1 MIEAPICTVGP
12 SRPTDAPQQAEQGQQ
27 DLAGRN
33 AQRNQA
39 FARGLVGQM
48 TCSDRLRDP
57 TALRVLK
64 EAVGQK
70 HRQREP
76 GRRQHQRGILEM
88 GYHCA
93 KCDLRQIRELCEG
106 DGRRTDRNAAQQEQ
120 GPALPARGD
129 QSEQP
134 PLAVGGE
141 SHSDEFLAHVV
152 VRYEADHVIP
162 STRRRYAKLKKSARC
177 AGEAAKLQGRNP
189 YRLRPQSSAISGRLT
204 REFWCPNDSAL
215 ARSFP
220 AVTHD

>member
-1 MIEAPICTVGP
+1 
-12 SRPTDAPQQAEQGQQ
+12 
-27 DLAGRN
+27 
-33 AQRNQA
+33 
-39 FARGLVGQM
+39 
-48 TCSDRLRDP
+48 
-57 TALRVLK
+57 
-64 EAVGQK
+64 
-70 HRQREP
+70 
-76 GRRQHQRGILEM
+76 M
-88 GYHCA
+88 GYHCP

-120 GPALPARGD
+120 GPALPTRGD

-177 AGEAAKLQGRNP
+177 AGAVAELQGRAAR
-189 YRLRPQSSAISGRLT
+189 YRLWANSSVIFRRFT
-204 REFWCPNDSAL
+204 REFWCANDSAL

-220 AVTHD
+220 R